1 MAFCTRCGASMS
13 DSATV
18 CPNCGQVRGASA
30 SAPPTPGAGAPS
42 YSSPSS
48 VPGGAYGASTPPAPA
63 PASGGAGFLSAL
75 FDFSFTT
82 FVTTKLIKVLYALCI
97 IVAALYAVFFIIAGF
112 TRGGIF
118 GVLALIGSVIL
129 FFAFVIY
136 SRVCMEL
143 IIVIFRGAE
152 HLAELVRQGRRQ

>member
-13 DSATV
+13 DSTTV
-18 CPNCGQVRGASA
+18 CPNCGHVRSA
-30 SAPPTPGAGAPS
+30 AGSAAPPPEA
-42 YSSPSS
+42 
-48 VPGGAYGASTPPAPA
+48 AYPVLGNVAPA
-63 PASGGAGFLSAL
+63 TPTGAGFFSAL

-97 IVAALYAVFFIIAGF
+97 IGAALYALFLVVMGF
-112 TRGGIF
+112 SSQQPAVGI
-118 GVLALIGSVIL
+118 LALIGSAIFF
-129 FFAFVIY
+129 FFAVIY

-152 HLAELVRQGRRQ
+152 HLAELVRQSRGT

>member
-1 MAFCTRCGASMS
+1 MAFCTRCGTSMS
-13 DSATV
+13 DSTTV
-18 CPNCGQVRGASA
+18 CPNCGQVRGAAAYTPPA
-30 SAPPTPGAGAPS
+30 SPAPNPQPPG
-42 YSSPSS
+42 SS
-48 VPGGAYGASTPPAPA
+48 VPSGGAYGIIPPPAA
-63 PASGGAGFLSAL
+63 ASGGGFLGAL

-82 FVTTKLIKVLYALCI
+82 FVTTKLVKVLYALCI
-97 IVAALYAVFFIIAGF
+97 VVAALYAVFFIIAGF

-118 GVLALIGSVIL
+118 GILALIGSVVL

-152 HLAELVRQGRRQ
+152 HLAELVRQGRR